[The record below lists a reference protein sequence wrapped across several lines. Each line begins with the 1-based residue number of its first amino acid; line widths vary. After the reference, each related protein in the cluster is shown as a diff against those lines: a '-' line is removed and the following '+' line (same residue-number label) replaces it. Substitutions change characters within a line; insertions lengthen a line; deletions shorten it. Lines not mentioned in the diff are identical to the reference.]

1 MAEVQEIIRRVE
13 KLASKLRV
21 HHRLLVST
29 ITWRFVSQTSD
40 VGGAILNIES
50 TETVQTPT
58 STSRLILTMQ
68 LFSMLGLSL
77 TF

>member
-21 HHRLLVST
+21 HHRLLVS
-29 ITWRFVSQTSD
+29 TWRFVSQTSD

-58 STSRLILTMQ
+58 STTSSRLILTMQ